1 MKGKSVL
8 GLLLSLIII
17 AGSIFIAYEGIGSE
31 KKGGVD
37 DINLG
42 LDLAGGVSITYTTEK
57 DNPTAQEIS
66 DTRYKLRK
74 RIDEKGYTEGEV
86 YLEGDNRINVDI
98 PGVKDANKVLQELGK
113 PGNLEFTDE
122 AGNVV
127 LSGED
132 IKDAI
137 PEKDTTGIAAGYLVR
152 LELNSTGANKFEEAT
167 AANKGKII
175 YIRYNGEVISAPTV
189 SGRISGG
196 TAVITGMRDLDEA
209 NNLATNI
216 RIGALPL
223 KLVELRSNVVGAKM
237 GHDAINTS
245 VKAGIIGIL
254 LIFAFMIVFY
264 RMPGLAATLAL
275 AFYAAL
281 TIICI
286 SLFGITLTLPGI
298 AGIILSVGMAVDAN
312 IIIFSRIQEELA
324 MDKTLRS
331 SIKAGFKKAT
341 SAILD
346 GNITTLIAAV
356 VLFMMGTGPIKG
368 FAQTLGLGIIIS
380 MFTALV
386 VTRIILNSFANIGI
400 DNKALYGVAH
410 KVKGIKVIELRK
422 VWFLLSV
429 VVIGIGLV
437 MMPVNKGSKGSYLN
451 YDIEFVGGTSTLVTV
466 GEEQAYDSFEA
477 LRGDLNELVGE
488 TTGDKTPQFQNV
500 EDKGQF
506 IIKTQSLNTDQRIAL
521 QDALIEKYGI
531 TTEDIESESISSTV
545 SKEMRSDAIKAVL
558 LAAALILVYVTFRFK
573 DFRFGVSAVVALVHD
588 ILVVLAVYSLLRVP
602 INNSFIAA
610 MLTIVG
616 YSINDTIVLFDRVR
630 ENMKHM
636 KRGDYIGVVDVSIS
650 QTLSRSINTSLTT
663 FLMVLVLYIIG
674 VASIR
679 EFALPLMVGII
690 SGTYS
695 SIFIAS
701 PLWYLFRKK
710 EEAKIQKAHSRN

>member
-17 AGSIFIAYEGIGSE
+17 AGSIFIAYEGIGPE

-57 DNPTAQEIS
+57 EDPTAQEIS

-98 PGVKDANKVLQELGK
+98 PGVKDANKVLLELGK

-137 PEKDTTGIAAGYLVR
+137 PEKDTSTLAGGYLVR
-152 LELNSTGANKFEEAT
+152 LELNSSGAKKFEEAT
-167 AANKGKII
+167 GNNVDKII
-175 YIRYNGEVISAPTV
+175 YIKYNGEVISAPTV
-189 SGRISGG
+189 NEKISGG
-196 TAVITGMRDLDEA
+196 SAVINGMRDLDEA

-286 SLFGITLTLPGI
+286 SIFGITLTLPGI

-573 DFRFGVSAVVALVHD
+573 DFRFGVSAVIALVHD